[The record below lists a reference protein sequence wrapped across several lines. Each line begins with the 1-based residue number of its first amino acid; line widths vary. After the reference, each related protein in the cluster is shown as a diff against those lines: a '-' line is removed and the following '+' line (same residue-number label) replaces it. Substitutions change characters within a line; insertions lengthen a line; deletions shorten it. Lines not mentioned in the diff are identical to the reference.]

1 MKVLLD
7 THAFIWWVTNDPQLS
22 QTARDTI
29 ADPKNTVLFSVVNA
43 WEIIIKQGTGK
54 LTLPEPAEI
63 YIPSRIAANQFV
75 ILPVNLPHILQVALL
90 PELHRDPFDRLL
102 IAQSQTEQIPIISID
117 RYVVQYPVNVIW

>member
-7 THAFIWWVTNDPQLS
+7 THAFIWWVNNDPQLS
-22 QTARDTI
+22 QTARATI
-29 ADPKNTVLFSVVNA
+29 ADPDNTILFSVVNA

-54 LTLPEPAEI
+54 LTLPEPAET

-75 ILPVNLPHILQVALL
+75 TLPINLSHILQVASL
-90 PELHRDPFDRLL
+90 PDLHRDPFDRLL
-102 IAQSQTEQIPIISID
+102 IAQSQTEQIPIVSID